1 MNKVY
6 RNSKSL
12 SINVDRLLL
21 FLYISEVIKMAVDKD
36 LKELASTILKI
47 SGKDHDTWLTEQYQG
62 LINNSA
68 KLITN
73 SLKANADMQR

>member
-1 MNKVY
+1 
-6 RNSKSL
+6 
-12 SINVDRLLL
+12 
-21 FLYISEVIKMAVDKD
+21 MAVDKD

-47 SGKDHDTWLTEQYQG
+47 SGKEHDTWLTEQYQG

-73 SLKANADMQR
+73 TLKANADVQK

>member
-73 SLKANADMQR
+73 SLKANADMQK

>member
-1 MNKVY
+1 MNKIY
-6 RNSKSL
+6 RNSKSF
-12 SINVDRLLL
+12 SINVGKLLL

-36 LKELASTILKI
+36 LKELATTILKM

-62 LINNSA
+62 LVNDSA

-73 SLKANADMQR
+73 CLKANADMQK